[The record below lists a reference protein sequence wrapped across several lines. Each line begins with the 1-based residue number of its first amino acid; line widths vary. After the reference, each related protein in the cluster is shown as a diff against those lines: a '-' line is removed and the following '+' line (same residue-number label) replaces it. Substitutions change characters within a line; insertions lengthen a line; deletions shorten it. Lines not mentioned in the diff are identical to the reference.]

1 MKLLKGV
8 EGIARTALLGMAVLG
23 LAACTSASLS
33 TAAGN
38 TSQAPKPAYTEA
50 KCSSLHRVLLKVEH
64 DAEHQ
69 EQQIAANPSYPASA
83 IATAWLPPAAF
94 GNDLKALAAA
104 VKPYGNAPSSK
115 VTRVTNQAGVVHKD
129 LSHWLDS
136 TSPGTAGHLPD
147 NWQADFS
154 HFQTDIWKL
163 ASDCGIARGTERG
176 VALPVPPPSSPSPTP
191 SPSPS
196 PSPTPSPSPSFS
208 SSPPPPPPTS
218 PAPVQTTASGA
229 WCTATA
235 SVYYA
240 PDDEN
245 NVYVNSNQPYTDATA
260 SADGYSW
267 SYETNSSGYAVIYLN
282 GPPAGADI
290 TVTVGAATC
299 TATWT

>member
-1 MKLLKGV
+1 MNLAR
-8 EGIARTALLGMAVLG
+8 GIGGILGTALLGLALLG
-23 LAACTSASLS
+23 LAACASAPHYTSVSI
-33 TAAGN
+33 T
-38 TSQAPKPAYTEA
+38 TQAPKSVYAEA
-50 KCSSLHRVLLKVEH
+50 KCSSLDRVLLKVEH

-69 EQQIAANPSYPASA
+69 ERRITPNLSNPASA
-83 IATAWLPPAAF
+83 IAIAWLPPAPF

-104 VKPYGNAPSSK
+104 VKPYGNAPSTE
-115 VTRVTNQAGVVHKD
+115 VTQVTNQAGVIHRD
-129 LSHWLDS
+129 LSRWFAGR
-136 TSPGTAGHLPD
+136 PGHLAD

-154 HFQTDIWKL
+154 QFQRAAWTL
-163 ASDCGIARGTERG
+163 ASECGIARGTKWG
-176 VALPVPPPSSPSPTP
+176 VTLPASPST
-191 SPSPS
+191 PS
-196 PSPTPSPSPSFS
+196 PSPTPSPTVSPSPTLSPAPSPSVS

-218 PAPVQTTASGA
+218 PTPVQTTASGA
-229 WCTATA
+229 WCSATA

-267 SYETNSSGYAVIYLN
+267 SYETNGSGYAVVYLN

-299 TATWT
+299 TATWN